1 MIVYCILLEKTNTS
15 NCSFSSAMIYLDF
28 CHNHMPLLLLFS
40 SKVKIILKK
49 NSYCKHWYIWNKEV
63 FQFFNTHKINEVIK
77 KTICS
82 YSTRGVYSMQHFSI
96 LFDYVA
102 ISLWNCNSLIS
113 WLNKHFI
120 EHLLCTRHVWTRRM
134 ESCLHRTNN
143 VVQNTDHTFLKMHNK
158 IQALIKEIQC
168 CARGQLGG
176 VGWRSGM
183 WARLVSGKISSLE
196 RGYLQA
202 HILPI
207 SSLKSSSSLVSKLR
221 KRYFSFWRF

>member
-15 NCSFSSAMIYLDF
+15 HCSFSTAMIYLDF

-40 SKVKIILKK
+40 SKMKIILKK
-49 NSYCKHWYIWNKEV
+49 KIPIVNIDISEIKRYSS
-63 FQFFNTHKINEVIK
+63 FFNTHKINEVFK

-96 LFDYVA
+96 LFDYVTL
-102 ISLWNCNSLIS
+102 SLWNSNSLIS

-120 EHLLCTRHVWTRRM
+120 EHLLRTRHVWTRQM
-134 ESCLHRTNN
+134 ESCLHRANN
-143 VVQNTDHTFLKMHNK
+143 VVQNIDHTFLKMHNK

-196 RGYLQA
+196 RG
-202 HILPI
+202 H
-207 SSLKSSSSLVSKLR
+207 
-221 KRYFSFWRF
+221 W